1 VDEEHVRLIVRAT
14 ARMSALVFLAALGLF
29 AAGHRAGP
37 RRVVSAIR
45 VFVLFVVAH
54 TIHFGAVVWLAVAT
68 AGENIRERDG
78 WPVVVVVAAAFYLS
92 VFGILRLWTR
102 LSSRQAVSHRERRGA
117 QVGVLFI
124 AAIFVNSYLAR
135 VKTMPVYWLWTA
147 GMVLVVTAYLLHTR
161 RVQDDLEL
169 PGTQPH

>member
-1 VDEEHVRLIVRAT
+1 
-14 ARMSALVFLAALGLF
+14 
-29 AAGHRAGP
+29 
-37 RRVVSAIR
+37 
-45 VFVLFVVAH
+45 
-54 TIHFGAVVWLAVAT
+54 
-68 AGENIRERDG
+68 
-78 WPVVVVVAAAFYLS
+78 
-92 VFGILRLWTR
+92 
-102 LSSRQAVSHRERRGA
+102 VSHRERRAA

-161 RVQDDLEL
+161 RVQDGLEL